1 MKNKFIKKI
10 FNIAL
15 VCVFAI
21 QLVGCGNNN
30 NKIDMTKLEKTMMAA
45 DTDMPTMLAVNSDSD
60 NTKDLFAYLS
70 DMDYSK
76 VDKYF
81 LDYAQ
86 EGTAEEVAVIR
97 VKNSKDVD
105 EAKKSGNLSSNDL
118 DNFLKT
124 VAPMLNKE
132 QMDKMNDL
140 INKIK

>member
-60 NTKDLFAYLS
+60 NTMFHSLLS
-70 DMDYSK
+70 IPPSHNFHHLSGIDSRLKYYSM
-76 VDKYF
+76 
-81 LDYAQ
+81 LLH
-86 EGTAEEVAVIR
+86 TPT
-97 VKNSKDVD
+97 
-105 EAKKSGNLSSNDL
+105 SGLG
-118 DNFLKT
+118 
-124 VAPMLNKE
+124 
-132 QMDKMNDL
+132 
-140 INKIK
+140 

>member
-60 NTKDLFAYLS
+60 NTKIYLRI
-70 DMDYSK
+70 
-76 VDKYF
+76 F
-81 LDYAQ
+81 R
-86 EGTAEEVAVIR
+86 IWI
-97 VKNSKDVD
+97 
-105 EAKKSGNLSSNDL
+105 
-118 DNFLKT
+118 T
-124 VAPMLNKE
+124 VRLTNIFRLCTGR
-132 QMDKMNDL
+132 NG
-140 INKIK
+140 

>member
-21 QLVGCGNNN
+21 QLVGCGNSN

-97 VKNSKDVD
+97 VKNTRH
-105 EAKKSGNLSSNDL
+105 SN
-118 DNFLKT
+118 
-124 VAPMLNKE
+124 AYS
-132 QMDKMNDL
+132 
-140 INKIK
+140 

>member
-81 LDYAQ
+81 LDMHRK
-86 EGTAEEVAVIR
+86 ER
-97 VKNSKDVD
+97 LKRLL
-105 EAKKSGNLSSNDL
+105 LSE
-118 DNFLKT
+118 LKT
-124 VAPMLNKE
+124 AKT
-132 QMDKMNDL
+132 
-140 INKIK
+140 